1 MQLKKLPTT
10 SSSLMP
16 NSDLRPSPQMEA
28 EFLKHK
34 HLGLLHEDSIN
45 GQKPLGLGRKVKGHK
60 KWDDDDKDLFWAMMQ
75 DDQEGGM
82 EKRMVKG
89 GHGVPLSGK
98 CRHLLLSRG
107 HTSIC

>member
-16 NSDLRPSPQMEA
+16 DSALRPSPQMEA

-34 HLGLLHEDSIN
+34 HLGLLHEESVN
-45 GQKPLGLGRKVKGHK
+45 GQKPLGLGRKVKAHK
-60 KWDDDDKDLFWAMMQ
+60 EWDDEDKDQFWAMMV
-75 DDQEGGM
+75 DEGEAGLS
-82 EKRMVKG
+82 KRMLKG

-98 CRHLLLSRG
+98 
-107 HTSIC
+107 